1 MAKLLKLRR
10 GTTTQHASF
19 TGAEGEVTVDTTKDT
34 TVVHDGSTAGGT
46 PLAKED
52 MSNVSSASIAGRLSN
67 DSIAPSKIGAG
78 TLPSD
83 VTVASANIVNGTI
96 VGADIANDTITATQL
111 ANGAANVNVLLNG
124 AVTNAKVNSSAAI
137 AGTKISPNF
146 GSQTIATTGQLTV
159 GGNTTID
166 GTLKL
171 NSNAPIL
178 HVYES
183 DNNKN
188 FYIVGDSNNLTVRMD
203 GTAGSDTI
211 QRWNSDGHIDFNTN
225 CDFSSGIDVTG
236 DIVVTGT
243 VDGVDI
249 AAKTLLFDHLTSTNG
264 VLANGVVATTQS
276 AGDNSTKVATTAY
289 TDTAVANLVD
299 SSPSA
304 LNTLN
309 ELAAAINDDASFST
323 TVNNNIAT
331 KMPLA
336 GGEFTG
342 NVTCENI
349 TPDADSSRNLGTNS
363 VRFANVY
370 ADNFVGS
377 GASLSGIEAFVTGMI
392 LLWSGASNAIPS
404 GFVLCD
410 GNNSTPD
417 LRNRFVIG
425 AGNTYSV
432 NDTGG
437 STTINGNVTHSH
449 STPNHTHGLN
459 GHTHSTP
466 NHSHSVNS
474 HSHST
479 PNHSHSVSNH
489 THSIS
494 GSVSG
499 NTNNT
504 GGHSHSVQMANWCQT
519 SNMQG
524 PSRLYGC
531 PSGSI
536 GTNSSGNHN
545 HSFSGSFSGNSGN
558 SAPNTTSSGA
568 SNTGNAGANTNNSG
582 SGTSGAANGNTTSAG
597 GSNTGNSGSG
607 STVSVLNPYY
617 ALCYIMKT

>member
-96 VGADIANDTITATQL
+96 VGADIANDTITASQL
-111 ANGAANVNVLLNG
+111 AAGAADVNVLLDG
-124 AVTNAKVNSSAAI
+124 AVTSTKIGSGAVTSDKIADGTIVNSDVNASAAI
-137 AGTKISPNF
+137 AGSKIDPSFTSAITITNANPAINF
-146 GSQTIATTGQLTV
+146 TDNDNNPDYQIGNLNGVFRIRDTNASTDRFVVNTDGHVDVTGNLDV
-159 GGNTTID
+159 GGNV
-166 GTLKL
+166 
-171 NSNAPIL
+171 S
-178 HVYES
+178 
-183 DNNKN
+183 
-188 FYIVGDSNNLTVRMD
+188 
-203 GTAGSDTI
+203 
-211 QRWNSDGHIDFNTN
+211 
-225 CDFSSGIDVTG
+225 
-236 DIVVTGT
+236 
-243 VDGVDI
+243 
-249 AAKTLLFDHLTSTNG
+249 G
-264 VLANGVVATTQS
+264 VLANGVTATTQS

-299 SSPSA
+299 SSPDA

-342 NVTCENI
+342 NVTCEDI

-425 AGNTYSV
+425 AGNSYAV
-432 NDTGG
+432 NATGG

-479 PNHSHSVSNH
+479 PNHSHSVNNH

-504 GGHSHSVQMANWCQT
+504 GGHSHSFQGGARAQQT
-519 SNMQG
+519 NNTVG
-524 PSRLYGC
+524 PRRESLGAFFGNV
-531 PSGSI
+531 S
-536 GTNSSGNHN
+536 TNNAGNHN

-558 SAPNTTSSGA
+558 SAPNTNNSGGG
-568 SNTGNAGANTNNSG
+568 NTGNAGANTNNSG
-582 SGTSGAANGNTTSAG
+582 GSNSGAANGNTTSAG

>member
-1 MAKLLKLRR
+1 
-10 GTTTQHASF
+10 
-19 TGAEGEVTVDTTKDT
+19 
-34 TVVHDGSTAGGT
+34 
-46 PLAKED
+46 
-52 MSNVSSASIAGRLSN
+52 
-67 DSIAPSKIGAG
+67 
-78 TLPSD
+78 
-83 VTVASANIVNGTI
+83 
-96 VGADIANDTITATQL
+96 
-111 ANGAANVNVLLNG
+111 
-124 AVTNAKVNSSAAI
+124 
-137 AGTKISPNF
+137 
-146 GSQTIATTGQLTV
+146 
-159 GGNTTID
+159 
-166 GTLKL
+166 
-171 NSNAPIL
+171 
-178 HVYES
+178 
-183 DNNKN
+183 
-188 FYIVGDSNNLTVRMD
+188 
-203 GTAGSDTI
+203 
-211 QRWNSDGHIDFNTN
+211 
-225 CDFSSGIDVTG
+225 
-236 DIVVTGT
+236 
-243 VDGVDI
+243 
-249 AAKTLLFDHLTSTNG
+249 
-264 VLANGVVATTQS
+264 
-276 AGDNSTKVATTAY
+276 
-289 TDTAVANLVD
+289 
-299 SSPSA
+299 
-304 LNTLN
+304 
-309 ELAAAINDDASFST
+309 
-323 TVNNNIAT
+323 
-331 KMPLA
+331 MPLG

-349 TPDADSSRNLGTNS
+349 TPDADSSRDLGTNS

-425 AGNTYSV
+425 AGNSYAV
-432 NDTGG
+432 NATGG

-479 PNHSHSVSNH
+479 PNHSHSVNNH

-504 GGHSHSVQMANWCQT
+504 GSHSHSFQGGARDQQT
-519 SNMQG
+519 NNTVG
-524 PSRLYGC
+524 PRRESLGAFF
-531 PSGSI
+531 GNV
-536 GTNSSGNHN
+536 GTNSAGNHN

-558 SAPNTTSSGA
+558 SAPNTNNSGGG
-568 SNTGNAGANTNNSG
+568 NTGNAGANTNNSG
-582 SGTSGAANGNTTSAG
+582 GSNSGAANGNTTSAG